1 MAKRSSSKHP
11 QNRGLIAAV
20 SIFAVA
26 VLAGVWWITKQ
37 DEAGE
42 RPVILQAI
50 TPSFPQLRPQSSRA
64 DRGSE
69 GGGTAKQERFARNHL
84 ARGAVVGQ
92 ATVYRGDFI
101 QVGSTPFRL
110 VDINEIGGYAH
121 CGPSSF
127 NWPCGTTAQQAL
139 GLRVGDEL
147 VACYSQGY
155 NLEGEQLGQCFVD
168 SIDIGG
174 WMVEN
179 GMAVPASDRSDY
191 NIKRS
196 TAKRERRGWWH
207 TKQ

>member
-20 SIFAVA
+20 SIFSIA

-50 TPSFPQLRPQSSRA
+50 TPSLPQFRSQSSRT
-64 DRGSE
+64 DKESDN
-69 GGGTAKQERFARNHL
+69 GGAKQDRFTRNHL
-84 ARGAVVGQ
+84 ARGAVVGH

-101 QVGSTPFRL
+101 QIDSTPFRL
-110 VDINEIGGYAH
+110 VDINELAGYAH

-139 GLRVGDEL
+139 DLRVGNEL

-155 NLEGEQLGQCFVD
+155 NQEGEQLGQCFVE

-179 GMAVPASDRSDY
+179 GMALPASDRSDY

-207 TKQ
+207 TQQ